1 MAIINFY
8 VFTAY
13 NTNFRLVE
21 LPDQVNQIK
30 IEVLEPLKEDILL
43 QSSIALEIIAERE
56 STSGA
61 TATVILQ
68 LPEGTITALKA

>member
-1 MAIINFY
+1 MAIIYFY